1 MIMTEDKKY
10 ERIYGDYFNSI
21 QNIITRMAQNSFY
34 IKAWTVT
41 LIAGILVLTFSILN
55 IIIFVTLLGISVF
68 FWVLDSYYLKLERLF
83 RQLYKNKVQEYNDEE
98 KRIKMELFDLSVK
111 KFEASERKVIR
122 IMISKSEFL
131 FYVPIILIFAILLIY
146 SLFVA
151 L

>member
-55 IIIFVTLLGISVF
+55 LIIFGALLGISMF

-83 RQLYKNKVQEYNDEE
+83 RRLYNQKVQDFNDDQ
-98 KRIKMELFDLSVK
+98 KRDSMLLFDMNIQPYIELEK
-111 KFEASERKVIR
+111 KVVR
-122 IMISKSEFL
+122 IMISKSEVL
-131 FYVPIILIFAILLIY
+131 FYFPIVLIVVTFLIY
-146 SLFVA
+146 SLLVI

>member
-1 MIMTEDKKY
+1 
-10 ERIYGDYFNSI
+10 
-21 QNIITRMAQNSFY
+21 MAQNSFY
-34 IKAWTVT
+34 IKAWTIT

-55 IIIFVTLLGISVF
+55 IVIFTILLGISVF